1 MRVCHPEARRC
12 RAISRWVVRHT
23 RYLARSFKFVGSP
36 TLRSDDSEN
45 QSTSRAALT
54 LRVRSFSFFP
64 SRQGSSVVE
73 QGTHKPLVG
82 SSTLPPG
89 TPLLFRLGNIW
100 LQVFLAAAHRRHEAH
115 SAVFGHCAG
124 PAFLMDIAPSGK
136 PQHRAGF
143 YIPLRGKKKGK
154 R

>member
-1 MRVCHPEARRC
+1 ESSHRSLPTGYVFVLQKFNDGTMNARMSSGG
-12 RAISRWVVRHT
+12 ATMPSELARWVVRHT

-54 LRVRSFSFFP
+54 LRVRRFSFFP

-89 TPLLFRLGNIW
+89 IF
-100 LQVFLAAAHRRHEAH
+100 AAC
-115 SAVFGHCAG
+115 F
-124 PAFLMDIAPSGK
+124 MN
-136 PQHRAGF
+136 
-143 YIPLRGKKKGK
+143 
-154 R
+154 